1 MESTLNKKKFTLPTA
16 YTVLLIITA
25 LIALATQF
33 IPGVQAAKLSDLVMA
48 PINGLNEAIDI
59 AIFVLLIGGFLG
71 VTTYT
76 GALDAGIG
84 SVVEKLQGRELVLI
98 PVLMFIFS
106 LGGTSF
112 GMAEETIAFAALVT
126 TTMIVAGFDPLVSV
140 ATLILGSGCGVLGST
155 VNPFLVSTSIGA
167 LNGVGIEVN
176 QVIVIGTGI
185 ALWLSSL
192 LISIY
197 FVMKYAKKVQKD
209 KSATLLSEKEMNDAK
224 EAFIGNKDSE
234 EVVEFTTKRRIV
246 LGLFAL
252 TFIVMVAAIIP
263 WEEFGV
269 TIFAKT
275 DFLTGSALGSWW
287 FSELA
292 MWFVIMSVIIGLVYQ
307 MKEQE
312 IVSAFMN
319 GAADMVGVALV
330 IGVSKGIS
338 VMMSTTGLDNYVL
351 SSASS
356 LLSGM
361 SPIVFTIVAFIIYM
375 VLSFFVP
382 STSGLAGLS
391 MPIFG
396 PLAVSLG
403 FSSEVI
409 ISIFSAG
416 SGLVNLVTP
425 TSGVIMGALAI
436 AKVDY
441 ASWVKF
447 VSKVLVS
454 IFISSAII
462 LFKQSILSL
471 ISKREHS
478 DLEHRIFTNNLH
490 LFLGIFS
497 IALHIA
503 L

>member
-1 MESTLNKKKFTLPTA
+1 MDSTLRKKKSFTLPSA

-25 LIALATQF
+25 LIALSTQF
-33 IPGVQAAKLSDLVMA
+33 IPGVKAAKLADLVMA

-71 VTTYT
+71 VTTKT

-84 SVVEKLQGRELVLI
+84 SVVEKLQGKELVLI

-112 GMAEETIAFAALVT
+112 GMAEETIAFTALVT

-140 ATLILGSGCGVLGST
+140 GPIILGAGSGVLGST

-167 LNGVGIEVN
+167 LKGVGIEVN
-176 QVIVIGTGI
+176 QVIVIATGI

-197 FVMKYAKKVQKD
+197 FVMKYAKSLQKD
-209 KSATLLSEKEMNDAK
+209 KKATLLSQKEINEAH
-224 EAFIGNKDSE
+224 EAFLGNKNSE

-252 TFIVMVAAIIP
+252 TFVVMVAAVIP
-263 WEEFGV
+263 WEEFGI
-269 TIFAKT
+269 TIFSKT
-275 DFLTGSALGSWW
+275 DFLTGSSLGSWW
-287 FSELA
+287 FSELG
-292 MWFVIMSVIIGLVYQ
+292 MWFVIMAVIIGMVYK
-307 MKEQE
+307 MKENE
-312 IVSAFMN
+312 IVGAFME

-338 VMMSTTGLDNYVL
+338 VMMTTTGLDTHVL
-351 SSASS
+351 NAASS
-356 LLSGM
+356 LLNGM

-375 VLSFFVP
+375 ILSFFIP

-396 PLAVSLG
+396 PLAMSLG
-403 FSSEVI
+403 FSSEVM

-416 SGLVNLVTP
+416 SGLVNFVTP

-441 ASWVKF
+441 TTWVKF
-447 VSKVLVS
+447 VSKVLVAV
-454 IFISSAII
+454 FISSAII
-462 LFKQSILSL
+462 L
-471 ISKREHS
+471 
-478 DLEHRIFTNNLH
+478 
-490 LFLGIFS
+490 S
-497 IALHIA
+497 IAMIL